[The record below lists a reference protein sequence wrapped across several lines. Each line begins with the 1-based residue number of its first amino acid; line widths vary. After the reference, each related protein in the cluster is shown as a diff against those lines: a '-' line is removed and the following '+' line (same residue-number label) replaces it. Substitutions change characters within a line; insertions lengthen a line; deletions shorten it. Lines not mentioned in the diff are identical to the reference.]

1 MRKEE
6 SEVSCNIYGEEHEI
20 FRDAFRKYV
29 QNEVA
34 PHIEEWEAKGEVPRV
49 AWQGLGEQGFLC
61 PWIEERYGGSGVGF
75 EYSAIIIEEL
85 SRIRGDGFQVALH
98 SDIIVP
104 YIDAFGSETQKE
116 RWLPGCASGD
126 ALLALAMTE
135 PGTGS
140 DLQSMRTRAIRDGD
154 HYVINGQKTFISNG
168 VSCDLVIVACK
179 TDPDAVP
186 AHRGISLLLVEDGS
200 QGFSKGKKLKK
211 MGLYCADTAELY
223 FEDCRIPK
231 ENLLGEEGGGFA
243 YLMEKLQ
250 QERLVCAIQA
260 QVAAET
266 MLGLTINYAKEREA
280 FGKPIGR
287 FQHNTFKIVEMA
299 TEVELGRTFID
310 DLLARHLAGESITR
324 KVSMAKWWVAEM
336 ANRVAYD
343 CVQLH
348 GGYGYMEEYPI
359 CRWYRDI
366 RASSIYAGTT
376 EVMKTI
382 IAKGLGL

>member
-1 MRKEE
+1 MSR
-6 SEVSCNIYGEEHEI
+6 NIYSEEHEI

-29 QNEVA
+29 RNEVA
-34 PHIEEWEAKGEVPRV
+34 PYLEEWEEKGEVPRE

-61 PWIEERYGGSGVGF
+61 PWLEEQYGGSGVGF
-75 EYSAIIIEEL
+75 EYSVIIIEEL
-85 SRIRGDGFQVALH
+85 SRIRADGFQVALH
-98 SDIIVP
+98 SDIIAP
-104 YIDAFGSETQKE
+104 YINSFGSQAQKK
-116 RWLPGCASGD
+116 RWLPGCATGD
-126 ALLALAMTE
+126 VLLAVAMTE
-135 PGTGS
+135 PGAGS
-140 DLQSMRTRAIRDGD
+140 DLQAMRTKAVRDGD
-154 HYVINGQKTFISNG
+154 SYVISGQKTFISNG

-179 TDPDAVP
+179 TDPEAVP
-186 AHRGISLLLVEDGS
+186 AHKGFSLLLVEDGS
-200 QGFSKGKKLKK
+200 PGFTKGKKLKK

-223 FEDCRIPK
+223 FEDCRVPK
-231 ENLLGEEGGGFA
+231 ENLLGEENQGFFH
-243 YLMEKLQ
+243 LMQKLQ

-266 MLGLTINYAKEREA
+266 MLDLTIKYCKEREA

-287 FQHNTFKIVEMA
+287 FQHNAFKIVEMA
-299 TEVELGRTFID
+299 TEMELGRTFIN
-310 DLLARHLAGESITR
+310 DLIADHMEGESITR

-376 EVMKTI
+376 EIMKTI
-382 IAKGLGL
+382 IAKGLGF